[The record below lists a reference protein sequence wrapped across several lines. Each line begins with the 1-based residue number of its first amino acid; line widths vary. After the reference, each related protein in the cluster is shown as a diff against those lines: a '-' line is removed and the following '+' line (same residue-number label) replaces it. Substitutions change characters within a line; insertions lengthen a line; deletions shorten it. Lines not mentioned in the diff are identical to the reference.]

1 MNTFKLVT
9 IRERKI
15 YLLRYIFATIGS
27 NHDEDLDH
35 EINDSDSDFIS
46 YEDIDINSS
55 IDKDENVLI
64 INTLFM

>member
-15 YLLRYIFATIGS
+15 YLLCYIFATIGS
-27 NHDEDLDH
+27 NHDKDLDH

-46 YEDIDINSS
+46 
-55 IDKDENVLI
+55 LI
-64 INTLFM
+64 LRHWY